1 MKKLTISAL
10 LLAVLAALILAGCS
24 NVSPASST
32 PEEIAQFGTFP
43 PSAVPST
50 NEIKPES
57 SANVA
62 VPSKKPAD
70 GDDDMRIV
78 HTSSQPV
85 SPSPT
90 RTPAPSSAPTTRP
103 TAKPTASP
111 KPSTSPTPDPD
122 MPSPPK
128 PASSAAPTDA
138 EKYIGKSAA
147 TMRDELGLPG
157 GGVDYEPVDEKDPS
171 LGEIGTYYYDG
182 FTVITKRMLDGTET
196 VTAVNK

>member
-1 MKKLTISAL
+1 MKKLMTSAL

-24 NVSPASST
+24 NVTPASST
-32 PEEIAQFGTFP
+32 PEEIAQFGSFP

-50 NEIKPES
+50 NDIKPET

-62 VPSKKPAD
+62 VPSTKPTD

-78 HTSSQPV
+78 HTSSQPA

-90 RTPAPSSAPTTRP
+90 RTPAPSSAPTTKPTVRP
-103 TAKPTASP
+103 SATAKPSP
-111 KPSTSPTPDPD
+111 SPSTEPEVT
-122 MPSPPK
+122 PK
-128 PASSAAPTDA
+128 PASSAPPSDA

-147 TMRDELGLPG
+147 TMREELGLPG
-157 GGVDYEPVDEKDPS
+157 GGVDYEPVDEDDPS

-182 FTVITKRMLDGTET
+182 FTVITKKMPDGTET